1 MSKFNVAK
9 KVTEITKKLQE
20 DTVTYDSMVKEENK
34 ELTNAIINIGSK
46 EGGSGGAGTGVV
58 VRTPAYNKWLAAVQ
72 ARNPFIGQSY
82 MQRAEE
88 YERDDEEAKEQTQ
101 MEDVDAAKIM
111 FKDSDGTLHIR
122 DDYDPNSI
130 DEEVENEKLTGDA
143 SKLADL
149 CEINKIVA
157 NQITWDFDSLLK
169 EVEAK
174 LEEIHADEDDYELP
188 ENLAEQL
195 QSSINHAK
203 SVAAITYAREHK
215 EATNG
220 EKEGK

>member
-20 DTVTYDSMVKEENK
+20 DTANYDSMVKEENK

-58 VRTPAYNKWLAAVQ
+58 VRTPAYNKWLASVQ

-101 MEDVDAAKIM
+101 MEDADAAKIM

-157 NQITWDFDSLLK
+157 TQITWDFDSLLK

-195 QSSINHAK
+195 KSSINHAK

-220 EKEGK
+220 EKEEK

>member
-220 EKEGK
+220 EKEEK

>member
-111 FKDSDGTLHIR
+111 YKDSDGTLHIR

-220 EKEGK
+220 EKEEK

>member
-20 DTVTYDSMVKEENK
+20 DTANYDSMVKEENK

-58 VRTPAYNKWLAAVQ
+58 VRTPAYNKWLASVQ

-195 QSSINHAK
+195 KSSINHAK

-220 EKEGK
+220 EKEEK

>member
-20 DTVTYDSMVKEENK
+20 DTANYDSMVKEENK

-58 VRTPAYNKWLAAVQ
+58 VRTPAYNKWLASVQ

-157 NQITWDFDSLLK
+157 TQITWDFDSLLK

-195 QSSINHAK
+195 KSSINHAK

-220 EKEGK
+220 KKEEK

>member
-20 DTVTYDSMVKEENK
+20 DTANYDSMVKEENK

-195 QSSINHAK
+195 KSSINHAK

-220 EKEGK
+220 EKEEK

>member
-1 MSKFNVAK
+1 MSKFNVSK

-20 DTVTYDSMVKEENK
+20 DTANYDSMVKEENK

-58 VRTPAYNKWLAAVQ
+58 VRTPAYNKWLASVQ

-157 NQITWDFDSLLK
+157 EQITWDFDSLLK

-174 LEEIHADEDDYELP
+174 LEKIHADEDDYELP

-195 QSSINHAK
+195 KSSINHAK
-203 SVAAITYAREHK
+203 SVAAITYARDHK

-220 EKEGK
+220 EKEEK

>member
-20 DTVTYDSMVKEENK
+20 DTATYDSMVKEENK

-220 EKEGK
+220 EKEEK

>member
-20 DTVTYDSMVKEENK
+20 DTANYDSMVKEENK

-220 EKEGK
+220 EKEK

>member
-20 DTVTYDSMVKEENK
+20 DTANYDSMVKEENK

-58 VRTPAYNKWLAAVQ
+58 VRTPAYNKWLASVQ

-157 NQITWDFDSLLK
+157 TQITWDFDSLLK

-195 QSSINHAK
+195 KSSINHAK

-220 EKEGK
+220 EKEEK

>member
-20 DTVTYDSMVKEENK
+20 DTATYDSMVKEENK

-46 EGGSGGAGTGVV
+46 EGGCGGAGTGVV

>member
-20 DTVTYDSMVKEENK
+20 DTANYDSMVKEENK

-58 VRTPAYNKWLAAVQ
+58 VRTPAYNKWLASVQ

-157 NQITWDFDSLLK
+157 TQITWDFDSLLK

-195 QSSINHAK
+195 KSSINHAK

-215 EATNG
+215 EATNE
-220 EKEGK
+220 EKTEK